1 MNLGRTVFAQLLDYL
16 PSYQFQVC
24 VDRYQGDRYVK
35 NFSCWDQ
42 FLCLVFAQLTYRDS
56 LRDIEACLRT
66 QQSKLYHMGWRGRI
80 CRNTL
85 AHANEVRDWRIY
97 ADFAHVL
104 IGIARELYR
113 DESFAVDLS
122 AAVYVL
128 DSTSIDLCLSL
139 FPWAAFRHRRS
150 ALKMHTLLDL
160 RGIIPTNVYLSGGH
174 LHVVNF
180 LDQLGLEAGA
190 FYLFDRAYVD
200 FARLYGFTQA
210 CAFFI
215 TRAKKNYQFKRHS
228 SRPVDRSTGVRCDQT
243 VRLSGP
249 LTSRR
254 YPAPLRR
261 VAYFDAEKDLR
272 LVFLTNHF
280 LLPALTIAQLYRQRW
295 QVELFFRWIKQ
306 HLRIKTFYGTSENAV
321 KTQVWV
327 ALSVYVLVAMV
338 KRRLGLD
345 LSLYQI
351 LQILSVTSFEKSPIL
366 QGFSDFN
373 DGPEDADPCI
383 QLSLF
388 DL

>member
-24 VDRYQGDRYVK
+24 VDRYQGNRYVK

-42 FLCLVFAQLTYRDS
+42 FLCLVFAQLAYRES

-122 AAVYVL
+122 EAVYVL
-128 DSTSIDLCLSL
+128 HSTSIDLCLSL

-174 LHVVNF
+174 VHDVNF
-180 LDQLGLEAGA
+180 LDQLRLEAGA

-200 FARLYGFTQA
+200 FARLYGFTLA
-210 CAFFI
+210 SAFFV
-215 TRAKKNYQFKRHS
+215 TRAKKNYQFKRQT

-249 LTSRR
+249 LTTRR

-261 VAYFDAEKDLR
+261 IAYFDAEKNLR

-280 LLPALTIAQLYRQRW
+280 LLPPLTIAQLYRQRW

-345 LSLYQI
+345 MSLYQI
-351 LQILSVTSFEKSPIL
+351 LQILSVTSFQKTPIL
-366 QGFSDFN
+366 QGFSDFTE
-373 DGPEDADPCI
+373 GPADADPCI

>member
-1 MNLGRTVFAQLLDYL
+1 MNLGRTVFAQLLDYI

-24 VDRYQGDRYVK
+24 VDRYQGNRYVK

-42 FLCLVFAQLTYRDS
+42 FLCLVFAQLTYRES

-113 DESFAVDLS
+113 DESFDVDLS

-150 ALKMHTLLDL
+150 SLKMHTLLDL

-174 LHVVNF
+174 VHDVNF
-180 LDQLGLEAGA
+180 LDQLRLEAGA

-210 CAFFI
+210 CAFFV
-215 TRAKKNYQFKRHS
+215 TRAKKNYQFKRQT

-249 LTSRR
+249 LTTRR

-261 VAYFDAEKDLR
+261 IAHFRRREGSAAGIPNQPFSPARPDHCPTLSSTLAGRIVLPLDQTAPAHQDLLRHLGERRQDSGVGCALR
-272 LVFLTNHF
+272 LRPGGDCQKAARARPEPLQNS
-280 LLPALTIAQLYRQRW
+280 PNSQRH
-295 QVELFFRWIKQ
+295 EFRKNSDFTGILQFHRWAS
-306 HLRIKTFYGTSENAV
+306 RC
-321 KTQVWV
+321 
-327 ALSVYVLVAMV
+327 
-338 KRRLGLD
+338 R
-345 LSLYQI
+345 SLY
-351 LQILSVTSFEKSPIL
+351 PIE
-366 QGFSDFN
+366 
-373 DGPEDADPCI
+373 PV
-383 QLSLF
+383 
-388 DL
+388 

>member
-1 MNLGRTVFAQLLDYL
+1 
-16 PSYQFQVC
+16 
-24 VDRYQGDRYVK
+24 
-35 NFSCWDQ
+35 
-42 FLCLVFAQLTYRDS
+42 
-56 LRDIEACLRT
+56 
-66 QQSKLYHMGWRGRI
+66 MGWRGRI

-122 AAVYVL
+122 EAVYVL

-150 ALKMHTLLDL
+150 SLKMHTLLDL

-174 LHVVNF
+174 VHDVNF
-180 LDQLGLEAGA
+180 LDQLRLEAGA

-210 CAFFI
+210 SAFFI
-215 TRAKKNYQFKRHS
+215 TRAKKNYQFKRQT
-228 SRPVDRSTGVRCDQT
+228 SRPVDRSTGVHCDQT

-249 LTSRR
+249 LSTRR

-280 LLPALTIAQLYRQRW
+280 LLPPLTIAQLYRQRW

-345 LSLYQI
+345 MSLYQI
-351 LQILSVTSFEKSPIL
+351 LQILSVTSFEKTPIL
-366 QGFSDFN
+366 QGFSDFT
-373 DGPEDADPCI
+373 DEPADADPCI

>member
-1 MNLGRTVFAQLLDYL
+1 MNLGRTVFAQLLDYI
-16 PSYQFQVC
+16 PNYQFQLC
-24 VDRYQGDRYVK
+24 VERYQGNRYVK

-42 FLCLVFAQLTYRDS
+42 FLCLVFAQLTYRES

-66 QQSKLYHMGWRGRI
+66 QQPKLYHMGWRGPI
-80 CRNTL
+80 SRNTL

-97 ADFAHVL
+97 ADFAHAL

-113 DESFAVDLS
+113 DESFDVELAE
-122 AAVYVL
+122 AVYVL

-139 FPWAAFRHRRS
+139 FPWASFRHRRS
-150 ALKMHTLLDL
+150 SLKVHTLLDL
-160 RGIIPTNVYLSGGH
+160 RGGIPTSVYVTAGH
-174 LHVVNF
+174 VHDVNF
-180 LDQLGLEAGA
+180 LDQLRLEAGA

-215 TRAKKNYQFKRHS
+215 TRPKKNYQFKRHT
-228 SRPVDRSTGVRCDQT
+228 SRPVERSSGVRCDQT
-243 VRLSGP
+243 VRLSGV
-249 LTSRR
+249 LTARR
-254 YPAPLRR
+254 YPGPLRR

-272 LVFLTNHF
+272 LVFLTNNF

-306 HLRIKTFYGTSENAV
+306 HLRIKAFYGTSENAV

-338 KRRLGLD
+338 KKRLRLD
-345 LSLYQI
+345 LSLYKI
-351 LQILSVTSFEKSPIL
+351 LQILSVTIFEKSPIL
-366 QGFSDFN
+366 QGFSNFTE
-373 DGPEDADPCI
+373 GAADADPCI